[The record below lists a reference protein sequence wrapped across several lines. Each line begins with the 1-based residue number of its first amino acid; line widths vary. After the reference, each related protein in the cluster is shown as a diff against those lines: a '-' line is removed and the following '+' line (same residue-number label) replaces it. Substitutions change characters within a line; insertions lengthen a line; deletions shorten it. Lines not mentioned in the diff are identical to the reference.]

1 MHILRETS
9 DYQTIKL
16 IPRRENVGV
25 VTISLTNKSTR
36 TEEDY
41 LSFYYWQTT
50 DVTFNAFDED
60 WNDASDVEF
69 TYGTTFSTIYTNE
82 FNIKEGNYYILSVN
96 DEQGEIYRGLIF
108 CTNQTD
114 FDKFNVSKD
123 DYVVETSYDNEY
135 IIL

>member
-69 TYGTTFSTIYTNE
+69 TYGTPFSTIYTNE
-82 FNIKEGNYYILSVN
+82 FNVKEGNYYILSVN

>member
-36 TEEDY
+36 KEEDY

-50 DVTFNAFDED
+50 DVTFNSLDED
-60 WNDASDVEF
+60 WNDASDIEF
-69 TYGTTFSTIYTNE
+69 TYGTPFSTIYTNE
-82 FNIKEGNYYILSVN
+82 FNVKEGNYYILSVK

>member
-50 DVTFNAFDED
+50 DVTFNALDED

-69 TYGTTFSTIYTNE
+69 TYGTPFSTIYTNE
-82 FNIKEGNYYILSVN
+82 FNVKEGNYYILSVN

-123 DYVVETSYDNEY
+123 DYVIETSYDNEY

>member
-50 DVTFNAFDED
+50 DVTFNALDED

-69 TYGTTFSTIYTNE
+69 TYGTPFSTIYTNE
-82 FNIKEGNYYILSVN
+82 FNVKEGNYYILSVN

>member
-36 TEEDY
+36 TEEGY